1 MRSGRTKMRKAFRIA
16 QREYRATVKTKGF
29 IIGLVLAPVV
39 MGGSGIAMAL
49 LEDRVDHE
57 DKMIAVV
64 DRSGLLAESL
74 VRAAAVRTERD
85 VYDAESGEQLRAAY
99 GIQVVQPARDY
110 DVQLLGLSDRVQ
122 SGDLHAI
129 VEISEGVLHPRRD
142 GAAARIGYYAQ
153 NPAMDDVRNWVG
165 RQLNDELRR
174 LRLDHAGVDQS
185 ALPDLFDW
193 IQPEPL
199 RPVSIDPETGA
210 IGDAERSS
218 ELEALLIPIIPTVLM
233 FLMLMMGAVPQL
245 QAVTE
250 EKAQRIAE
258 VMLGSVRP
266 FEFMLGKLMGG
277 VGVSLTA
284 ATVYV
289 VGGVAA
295 IRFMELGQYIPYHV
309 LPWFFVYVVA
319 AVFMV
324 GALQAALGS
333 ACNDASEA
341 QSVAFVAMLPLMI
354 PMFVLVPIAVQ
365 PESGFATGMSLFP
378 LFTPFLML
386 LRQAGPAGVAPWQPW
401 VGLVGMAAFT
411 ALLVW
416 VGGRIF
422 RVGIMMQGTPPRLGN
437 ILRWAIR
444 G

>member
-1 MRSGRTKMRKAFRIA
+1 MRKAFRIA

-110 DVQLLGLSDRVQ
+110 DVLLGLSDRVR

-295 IRFMELGQYIPYHV
+295 IRIMELGQYIPYHV

-341 QSVAFVAMLPLMI
+341 QSVRNGNVVVPAVHAVPHVVA
-354 PMFVLVPIAVQ
+354 A
-365 PESGFATGMSLFP
+365 SGTGGSRPVATLGRLSRYGGVHCAARLGWRED
-378 LFTPFLML
+378 L
-386 LRQAGPAGVAPWQPW
+386 QSGNHDAGYPTQTGQHS
-401 VGLVGMAAFT
+401 
-411 ALLVW
+411 ALGNPRLNPHW
-416 VGGRIF
+416 
-422 RVGIMMQGTPPRLGN
+422 MMQM
-437 ILRWAIR
+437 
-444 G
+444 